1 MADIY
6 SVVSKYV
13 SLHKHGREYIGV
25 CPFHE
30 EKYPSFKVNVE
41 KNIFKCFGC
50 GKGGSPYMFI
60 KLYNEK
66 NNTNHR
72 IDNTAEPIKPKQE
85 FKDKIDDWKIIAPV
99 PVWVEQP
106 SFRHFNYG
114 VPSDVFRFPNEK
126 GLTMFYTCRF
136 NLPNDSKEVLPFSY
150 CTNGKQGKWM
160 WRAMKDNRPMYGLL
174 KILNNNKP
182 IVLVEGEGKC
192 DVGNKSCD
200 EFVFASWQGG
210 ANGYK
215 LTDFSVLKGRDVI
228 LLQDN
233 DDKGMSAMDGIES
246 IINPYVN
253 KVYRINQLVDKPNK
267 WDIKDHRWANGELY
281 NFIKTRI
288 RR

>member
-114 VPSDVFRFPNEK
+114 VPNDMWRYTNEK
-126 GLTMFYTCRF
+126 GLTMFYVCRF
-136 NLPNDSKEVLPFSY
+136 NMPDGSKEVLPFSY
-150 CTNGKQGKWM
+150 CTNGKQRKWM
-160 WRAMKDNRPMYGLL
+160 WKGMKDKRPVDNL
-174 KILNNNKP
+174 KAIANNNDP
-182 IVLVEGEGKC
+182 IVIVEGEKTADAGIKNS
-192 DVGNKSCD
+192 DIFR
-200 EFVFASWQGG
+200 FVTFQGG
-210 ANGYK
+210 SNGYQ
-215 LTDFSVLKGRDVI
+215 LTDYTPLQGKTVVI
-228 LLQDN
+228 LRDN
-233 DDKGMSAMDGIES
+233 DDPGIKCMDGIKT
-246 IINPYVN
+246 IIQPICKAIYEVGNMDDMP
-253 KVYRINQLVDKPNK
+253 KK
-267 WDIKDHRWANGELY
+267 WDIADTKWKKGELD